1 MCLFHMLF
9 FTYSYSLLMLAIKNG
24 NRDLSLSGV
33 EQTHETV
40 AGASARYVAE
50 SQLTD
55 EVKHQAGIDFGK
67 PTDRFSDREPVTDFQ
82 SLPVDE
88 RYYDGGHD
96 KRFYANKL
104 GTNEGRTG
112 SSQLRGEGRKSNA
125 TSKHKQTAAATA
137 VGLPPS
143 SSTAQPRL
151 PQSSSTASTALSHT
165 HPHPARH
172 TGMYYTPPPQ
182 PMQQP
187 VQMKDHDDGFK
198 RRLTNQYM
206 TDGKNDPNSLR
217 RKNRIINDLSS
228 NENNATKTMA
238 QSYVRGN
245 SSPAQG
251 VSQDAAAMIM
261 AMNQTPQKQND
272 NPSLQSSTQKEQ
284 DNNSE

>member
-1 MCLFHMLF
+1 
-9 FTYSYSLLMLAIKNG
+9 MLAIKNG
-24 NRDLSLSGV
+24 NRDLHLSGV
-33 EQTHETV
+33 EQTHDTV

-55 EVKHQAGIDFGK
+55 EVKHQAGVDFGR
-67 PTDRFSDREPVTDFQ
+67 PTDRFSDHEPVTDFQ

-88 RYYDGGHD
+88 RYYNGGAD

-137 VGLPPS
+137 VGLLPS

-151 PQSSSTASTALSHT
+151 PQSSSTAPTAMSHT
-165 HPHPARH
+165 HPARH
-172 TGMYYTPPPQ
+172 TGMYFTPPPQ

-187 VQMKDHDDGFK
+187 VQMKDHDDIFQ

-228 NENNATKTMA
+228 NENNATKMMA
-238 QSYVRGN
+238 RSYVRGN

-251 VSQDAAAMIM
+251 ESQDAAAMIM

-272 NPSLQSSTQKEQ
+272 DPSLQSSTQKEQ